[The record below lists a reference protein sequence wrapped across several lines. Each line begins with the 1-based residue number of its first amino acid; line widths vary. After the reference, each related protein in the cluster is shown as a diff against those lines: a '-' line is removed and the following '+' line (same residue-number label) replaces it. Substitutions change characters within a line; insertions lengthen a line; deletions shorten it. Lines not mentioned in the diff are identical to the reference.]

1 MDGKWDYNLYKI
13 EVNMLDIDAYLQ
25 RIHVWKGSVPSLS
38 FLKELQEQHMLTVPF
53 ENLDVIHKIP
63 IPLNVESY
71 YQKVIEQKRGG
82 FCYEL
87 NGLFHWLLE
96 NLGFSCHL
104 AAGTIQRP
112 DGNWALLESHAAQI
126 VYLDQPY
133 LVDVGFGDSAR
144 NPLPLSGEEREDV
157 SGKYRVFHVRD
168 NLFDIQKAVEKNKWR
183 TLYRFD
189 MQEKELKDFTEVCHF
204 NQTSPDS
211 HFTKKRIVTLAI
223 ETGRI
228 TLSGNELTETSHDEK
243 RKIPIN
249 DSNLQQVLEKYFGI
263 YM

>member
-1 MDGKWDYNLYKI
+1 
-13 EVNMLDIDAYLQ
+13 MLNIDDYLQ
-25 RIHVWKGSVPSLS
+25 RIHARKKSEKDLS

-87 NGLFHWLLE
+87 NGLFHWLLQS
-96 NLGFSCHL
+96 LGFRCRL
-104 AAGTIQRP
+104 IAGTVKRP
-112 DGNWALLESHAAQI
+112 DGGWALSESHATQI

-144 NPLPLSGEEREDV
+144 IPLPLSGEEREDV
-157 SGKYRVFHVRD
+157 SGKYRVIHVRD
-168 NLFDIQKAVEKNKWR
+168 SLYDLQKTIEKDEWS

-211 HFTKKRIVTLAI
+211 HFTQKLIVTLAT

-228 TLSGNELTETSHDEK
+228 TLSGNELTETSHGDK
-243 RKIPIN
+243 RKISIN
-249 DSNLQQVLEKYFGI
+249 DSEVQGVLEKHFGI

>member
-1 MDGKWDYNLYKI
+1 MRDSLYDLQKTI
-13 EVNMLDIDAYLQ
+13 EKDE
-25 RIHVWKGSVPSLS
+25 WS
-38 FLKELQEQHMLTVPF
+38 
-53 ENLDVIHKIP
+53 
-63 IPLNVESY
+63 
-71 YQKVIEQKRGG
+71 
-82 FCYEL
+82 
-87 NGLFHWLLE
+87 
-96 NLGFSCHL
+96 
-104 AAGTIQRP
+104 
-112 DGNWALLESHAAQI
+112 
-126 VYLDQPY
+126 
-133 LVDVGFGDSAR
+133 
-144 NPLPLSGEEREDV
+144 
-157 SGKYRVFHVRD
+157 
-168 NLFDIQKAVEKNKWR
+168 

-211 HFTKKRIVTLAI
+211 HFTKKRIDTLAI